1 MLYVNIELFF
11 WSLSDFYHYQAK
23 TIFSDSKLDLFQ
35 TCLHVFIAAAKNDV
49 SPFYTTN

>member
-11 WSLSDFYHYQAK
+11 WSLSGFYHYQAK
-23 TIFSDSKLDLFQ
+23 TMFSDSMQELLK
-35 TCLHVFIAAAKNDV
+35 TCLHVFIAAVKNDV